1 MSALFTY
8 DELLD
13 FSDKELAQLAKF
25 DRYKALVLDFTA
37 YKAATAEARIA
48 EAKSA
53 TYKLESM
60 GGLEF
65 SYAELLQ
72 LATISPKKWYDMPED
87 NPVARIN
94 TEVAQALAGIQSRE
108 ANALKAAIAESLV

>member
-8 DELLD
+8 DELAT
-13 FSDKELAQLAKF
+13 FTDKELNQLAKL

-37 YKAATAEARIA
+37 HRAETAEARIA
-48 EAKSA
+48 QAKTA
-53 TYKLESM
+53 TYVLESM

-72 LATISPKKWYDMPED
+72 LATISPKNWYEMPEN

-94 TEVAQALAGIQSRE
+94 AEVAQALAGIQSRE
-108 ANALKAAIAESLV
+108 ANALKAAIAESLA